1 MPQSAIPNSVRSFL
15 VDFGF
20 RAADIRIG
28 QPAAVTV
35 HVRAR
40 FLFVIIGG
48 AVMKIARGPEC
59 DGS

>member
-15 VDFGF
+15 VDYGF

-28 QPAAVTV
+28 QPVAVPV

-40 FLFVIIGG
+40 FLFVIIAG
-48 AVMKIARGPEC
+48 AGMKTARRPEC